1 MWFRHSEKKTKTKT
15 HTDEGRDFF
24 EAMSQGPRDIEL
36 KTKRKVLDLRPEDEQ
51 TPKAVYHYHEQ
62 SETFYD
68 MVPTAAPYPGRTIE
82 PRFPKVYSPVRQ
94 ETVNRFEVI
103 AVAVVLV
110 ALMLAG
116 LGLFYVSVR

>member
-1 MWFRHSEKKTKTKT
+1 MWFRHSEKKTKTNT

-36 KTKRKVLDLRPEDEQ
+36 KTKQEVLDLRPEDEQ
-51 TPKAVYHYHEQ
+51 TPKAVYHYHER

-68 MVPTAAPYPGRTIE
+68 MIPTAATYE
-82 PRFPKVYSPVRQ
+82 PRFPKVYSPARQ
-94 ETVNRFEVI
+94 EIPSRAL
-103 AVAVVLV
+103 AVVVTVVLV